1 MNRNIFIALLLF
13 VVKVSSISSQNG
25 IDSVQYERFLQLL
38 DSIVEK
44 QFYKN
49 PKKDISILFSCRI
62 DSTGEITNVHILD
75 SKNFKLT
82 HNSITTIC
90 SYLEYDYKAKFLYA
104 FFRKDR
110 HSKGGGTYIVAYHI
124 AIKEKNS
131 LSTKSALDKYLNV

>member
-1 MNRNIFIALLLF
+1 MKRNIFIALLLF

-90 SYLEYDYKAKFLYA
+90 SYLEYDYKAKFLYTFFSQRPA
-104 FFRKDR
+104 F
-110 HSKGGGTYIVAYHI
+110 KGGRYVYCGIPYRN
-124 AIKEKNS
+124 KRK
-131 LSTKSALDKYLNV
+131 K

>member
-1 MNRNIFIALLLF
+1 MKRNIFIVLLLF

-49 PKKDISILFSCRI
+49 PKKDITILFSCRI

-90 SYLEYDYKAKFLYA
+90 SYLEYNYKTKFLYA
-104 FFRKDR
+104 FFSQRPAF
-110 HSKGGGTYIVAYHI
+110 KGGRYVYC
-124 AIKEKNS
+124 AIPYRNKRK
-131 LSTKSALDKYLNV
+131 K

>member
-1 MNRNIFIALLLF
+1 MKRNIFIVLLLF

-25 IDSVQYERFLQLL
+25 IDSAQYERFLQLL

-90 SYLEYDYKAKFLYA
+90 SYLEYDYISICFFFAKTGIQRGEVRILW
-104 FFRKDR
+104 
-110 HSKGGGTYIVAYHI
+110 HTISQ
-124 AIKEKNS
+124 
-131 LSTKSALDKYLNV
+131 